1 METSH
6 SFSTIDTHTAG
17 EPTRIVTDGLLFSP
31 GEKTTL
37 EYREEFRE
45 SFDWVRQLL
54 MKEPRGHD
62 DMFGAV
68 PVSTA
73 TPEADLGVFF
83 ITNDGYLEMCG
94 HATIGTITAFVEL
107 GRLPAQDTIVVETPA
122 GLVETR
128 LTVTERTVESVE
140 FRNVESFLYDSLSVT
155 LDSGQAVDVDVVF
168 AGNFFAMVDVA
179 DVGRSLT
186 REDTRQLIELGT
198 EIRRKTNASLDV
210 VHPFTGAPSEVALT
224 EFYERSEGG
233 DRNLTVF
240 GNGSVDRSPCGT
252 GTCAKMTL
260 LHNRGELDLGETYHH
275 LSVIDTEF
283 EGEIESTARRDGYD
297 VVTPLVR
304 GSAYIIARNE
314 YSLHPDDPL
323 IGFNITGESP

>member
-37 EYREEFRE
+37 EYREEFRK

-73 TPEADLGVFF
+73 TPEADLGLFF
-83 ITNDGYLEMCG
+83 ITNDGYLDMCG
-94 HATIGTITAFVEL
+94 HATIGTVTAFVEL

-122 GLVETR
+122 GLVETT
-128 LTVTERTVESVE
+128 LTVTERTVETVG
-140 FRNVESFLYDSLSVT
+140 FRNVESFHYDSLSVA
-155 LDSGQAVDVDVVF
+155 LDSGEAVDVDVVF

-186 REDTRQLIELGT
+186 RDDTPHLIELGT

-210 VHPFTGAPSEVALT
+210 VHPFTEGSSEVALT
-224 EFYERSEGG
+224 EFYERSGG
-233 DRNLTVF
+233 SDRNLTVF

-260 LHNRGELDLGETYHH
+260 LHNRGELDVGETYHH
-275 LSVIDTEF
+275 LSVIETEF
-283 EGEIESTARRDGYD
+283 EGEIESTDVRDGYD

-314 YSLHPDDPL
+314 YSLDPDDPL